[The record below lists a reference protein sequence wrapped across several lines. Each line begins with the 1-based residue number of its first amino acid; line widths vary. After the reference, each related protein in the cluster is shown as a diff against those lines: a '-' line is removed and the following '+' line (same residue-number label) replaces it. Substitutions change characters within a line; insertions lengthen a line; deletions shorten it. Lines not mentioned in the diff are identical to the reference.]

1 MIIND
6 KILGLCKELATET
19 NTIKNNYHALYHAL
33 YKVGYYDDGV
43 DITFFCSNFRGKI
56 FGHYDNC
63 NAEFDAGDIVSA
75 SSRTMA
81 ILSKLLFALEKQL
94 KKEKEKEEIL

>member
-6 KILGLCKELATET
+6 KILNLCEKLAIITDTMKKDNKEIFSIAYYQDSIE
-19 NTIKNNYHALYHAL
+19 IKFDREKLNGIIYC
-33 YKVGYYDDGV
+33 YYENGVVYFDDKYSTL
-43 DITFFCSNFRGKI
+43 DPISTS
-56 FGHYDNC
+56 
-63 NAEFDAGDIVSA
+63 
-75 SSRTMA
+75 

>member
-6 KILGLCKELATET
+6 KILKLCKELAIITDTTGDQYE
-19 NTIKNNYHALYHAL
+19 ALYEIQ
-33 YKVGYYDDGV
+33 YKHNGIEINFYRKRLTASIYCYYNESSV
-43 DITFFCSNFRGKI
+43 EFSSNNIYLAPRAIT
-56 FGHYDNC
+56 
-63 NAEFDAGDIVSA
+63 
-75 SSRTMA
+75 

>member
-19 NTIKNNYHALYHAL
+19 NTIETNYKAL
-33 YKVGYYDDGV
+33 YKVGYYDNG
-43 DITFFCSNFRGKI
+43 IEIAFYCSYLQGKI

-63 NAEFDAGDIVSA
+63 NVEFNAADIFSA
-75 SSRTMA
+75 SPRTMA

-94 KKEKEKEEIL
+94 KKEKEKEKVEIL